1 MTPAHQREFYEVKA
15 ACYACPF
22 LYMRKDSLAVFLKR
36 TIRPNFQ
43 LTIGTNRAF
52 ELLGRTETYTHR
64 TTAFVYFTWKRRHL
78 KQHPPADLHT
88 RLKYLVMPAKIAPN
102 MLLELYEHTYGTG
115 NETEVLRVATSL
127 FGEPQAGKY
136 AIPATTYNSR
146 MTWPQYCPPPPG
158 SPPPFPPDAPNGE
171 LQLPPGMHSRTS
183 SSGNSDTR
191 KRRSTNDGYI
201 AFDDDESSDEGE
213 ASDSSDRDDAGAR
226 CVALAMADLALDT
239 AGESVEPTDAVEGMQ
254 AAEQVEEV
262 ERVEPATVD
271 QPSSSI
277 LHREQSAQLPRPQHY
292 ADRDLAHPAR
302 LVDPPVS
309 PTLSSSS
316 NSTRVPPAKS
326 RLSVTAGMSNV
337 PAKPRPDRPRA
348 PPSGPWI
355 PPHRRPP
362 SSSRTWTPPPGRV
375 APRDDRCIYGG
386 YKRPRLR
393 SPDVA
398 SSDPWRPESPYAT
411 PRWNARALPQDE
423 QLPTTASM
431 SIRGLF
437 TLLRERARAKA
448 GGPSRTRTAAKDLTR
463 DPASMPQ
470 GRQLTAS
477 DFFASFDDDDEDMD

>member
-1 MTPAHQREFYEVKA
+1 MSSSIDAEIRKMTPAHQREFYEVKA

-78 KQHPPADLHT
+78 KQHPPADVRT

-102 MLLELYEHTYGTG
+102 MLLELYEHTYGTD

-136 AIPATTYNSR
+136 AIPATIYNNR
-146 MTWPQYCPPPPG
+146 MNWPQYCPPPPG

-171 LQLPPGMHSRTS
+171 LQVPPGMHSRTS
-183 SSGNSDTR
+183 SGTSDTR

-201 AFDDDESSDEGE
+201 AFDDDESSDEGD

-226 CVALAMADLALDT
+226 CVTQAMADLALDT
-239 AGESVEPTDAVEGMQ
+239 AGEPAERAEAVERVDVVGR
-254 AAEQVEEV
+254 VEAV

-277 LHREQSAQLPRPQHY
+277 PDRDQPVHPPRPQY
-292 ADRDLAHPAR
+292 RAARDLAQPAR
-302 LVDPPVS
+302 RVGPPAS
-309 PTLSSSS
+309 PTSSSAG
-316 NSTRVPPAKS
+316 STRAPLAKS
-326 RLSVTAGMSNV
+326 RLSVTAGMSHV
-337 PAKPRPDRPRA
+337 PAKQRVDLQPV
-348 PPSGPWI
+348 GPWI

-362 SSSRTWTPPPGRV
+362 SSSLTWTPPPGRV
-375 APRDDRCIYGG
+375 APRDDR
-386 YKRPRLR
+386 
-393 SPDVA
+393 S
-398 SSDPWRPESPYAT
+398 
-411 PRWNARALPQDE
+411 PRWNARVLPPDE

-437 TLLRERARAKA
+437 TLLRDRARAKA
-448 GGPSRTRTAAKDLTR
+448 GAPSRARTAAKDLTR
-463 DPASMPQ
+463 DPATMPQ

>member
-1 MTPAHQREFYEVKA
+1 MSPAHQREFYEVKA

-78 KQHPPADLHT
+78 KQHPPADVRT

-102 MLLELYEHTYGTG
+102 MLLELYEHAYGTG

-136 AIPATTYNSR
+136 AIPSSIYNER
-146 MTWPQYCPPPPG
+146 MTWPRYCPPPPG
-158 SPPPFPPDAPNGE
+158 SPPPFPSDAPNGE
-171 LQLPPGMHSRTS
+171 LQIPPGLHSRTS
-183 SSGNSDTR
+183 SSGISDTR

-213 ASDSSDRDDAGAR
+213 ASDSSDLDDAGAR
-226 CVALAMADLALDT
+226 
-239 AGESVEPTDAVEGMQ
+239 
-254 AAEQVEEV
+254 
-262 ERVEPATVD
+262 
-271 QPSSSI
+271 
-277 LHREQSAQLPRPQHY
+277 
-292 ADRDLAHPAR
+292 
-302 LVDPPVS
+302 
-309 PTLSSSS
+309 
-316 NSTRVPPAKS
+316 
-326 RLSVTAGMSNV
+326 
-337 PAKPRPDRPRA
+337 
-348 PPSGPWI
+348 
-355 PPHRRPP
+355 
-362 SSSRTWTPPPGRV
+362 
-375 APRDDRCIYGG
+375 YGG

-398 SSDPWRPESPYAT
+398 SSDPWRSESPYAT
-411 PRWNARALPQDE
+411 PRWNARVLPPDE

-437 TLLRERARAKA
+437 TLLRDRARAKA
-448 GGPSRTRTAAKDLTR
+448 GGPSRARTAAKDLTR
-463 DPASMPQ
+463 DPATMPQ